1 MGKPTELIPWFQ
13 PQMTGGELPR
23 LTDVLDRNFLNDG
36 PLTREF
42 EARIAARAGVAHG
55 IAVTS
60 GTAAITLALMALGIS
75 PGDEVIVP
83 DLTFIATANAA
94 RLASAVVVLVEVD
107 PHRLT
112 LSPQAVEAAITP
124 RTRAIVP
131 VDVNGRGA
139 DYVALEHICRD
150 RGLVMVCDAAEALGS
165 RYDGKPLGSY
175 GDAACFS
182 FSPNKTLTTGQG
194 GMIVTKS
201 AAMADRLYELKDQGR
216 RVRGSGG
223 DDLHPVMGFNFKFTD
238 LQAAVGLAQL
248 DAFDER
254 LAQAGRRDA
263 WYRAALSSLDG
274 LAFPDMDTQAGEVRQ
289 WTDLLLEQRNVV
301 RAALDDQ
308 RIGSRSFW
316 FPLHRQAPYQRD
328 GVPFAI
334 SSSISDRG
342 LWLPSHFNLTEGDVT
357 RVADVVKSVLKRG

>member
-23 LTDVLDRNFLNDG
+23 LADVLDRNFLNDG

-60 GTAAITLALMALGIS
+60 GTAAITLALMALGIE

-94 RLASAVVVLVEVD
+94 RLAGAAVVLVDVD
-107 PHRLT
+107 PQRLT
-112 LSPQAVEAAITP
+112 LSPRAVEAAITP
-124 RTRAIVP
+124 RTRAVVP

-139 DYVALEHICRD
+139 DYIALERICREC
-150 RGLVMVCDAAEALGS
+150 GLVMVCDAAEALGS
-165 RYDGKPLGSY
+165 RYGGRPLGSY

-194 GMIVTKS
+194 GMIVTGS
-201 AAMADRLYELKDQGR
+201 AEMADRLYELKDQGR

-238 LQAAVGLAQL
+238 LQAAVGPGPAR
-248 DAFDER
+248 R
-254 LAQAGRRDA
+254 LRRAPRTGSPDVTPGTARRCRVIDGLVLPGHGHSGRRSTAMDGCA
-263 WYRAALSSLDG
+263 SRAA
-274 LAFPDMDTQAGEVRQ
+274 QC
-289 WTDLLLEQRNVV
+289 
-301 RAALDDQ
+301 
-308 RIGSRSFW
+308 GSRS
-316 FPLHRQAPYQRD
+316 PR
-328 GVPFAI
+328 
-334 SSSISDRG
+334 
-342 LWLPSHFNLTEGDVT
+342 
-357 RVADVVKSVLKRG
+357 

>member
-1 MGKPTELIPWFQ
+1 
-13 PQMTGGELPR
+13 
-23 LTDVLDRNFLNDG
+23 
-36 PLTREF
+36 
-42 EARIAARAGVAHG
+42 
-55 IAVTS
+55 
-60 GTAAITLALMALGIS
+60 MALGIE

-94 RLASAVVVLVEVD
+94 RLAGAAVVLVDVD

-124 RTRAIVP
+124 RTRAVVP

-139 DYVALEHICRD
+139 DYVALERICRD

-201 AAMADRLYELKDQGR
+201 ASMADRLYELKDQGR

-248 DAFDER
+248 EAFDARTRTGGQTGR
-254 LAQAGRRDA
+254 LVPRGA
-263 WYRAALSSLDG
+263 
-274 LAFPDMDTQAGEVRQ
+274 V
-289 WTDLLLEQRNVV
+289 
-301 RAALDDQ
+301 
-308 RIGSRSFW
+308 GSRCGSPSRTWTLRPARCGNGRTCF
-316 FPLHRQAPYQRD
+316 
-328 GVPFAI
+328 
-334 SSSISDRG
+334 SSSATWCAQPSMTSASARARSGSRCTVKHPTSRTACRSPFRPASPTVAYGCRRIS
-342 LWLPSHFNLTEGDVT
+342 T
-357 RVADVVKSVLKRG
+357 

>member
-1 MGKPTELIPWFQ
+1 M
-13 PQMTGGELPR
+13 
-23 LTDVLDRNFLNDG
+23 
-36 PLTREF
+36 
-42 EARIAARAGVAHG
+42 
-55 IAVTS
+55 
-60 GTAAITLALMALGIS
+60 
-75 PGDEVIVP
+75 P
-83 DLTFIATANAA
+83 DLTFVATANAV
-94 RLASAVVVLVEVD
+94 RLAGATVVLVDVD
-107 PHRLT
+107 PNRFT
-112 LSPQAVEAAITP
+112 LSPHAVEAAITP

-139 DYVALEHICRD
+139 DYAQLERICRE

-165 RYDGKPLGSY
+165 SYNGQPLGSY
-175 GDAACFS
+175 GDATCFS

-194 GMIVTKS
+194 GMIVTRS
-201 AAMADRLYELKDQGR
+201 AQMADRLYELKDQGR

-248 DAFDER
+248 DAFDAR
-254 LAQAGRRDA
+254 LAHAGQRDA
-263 WYRAALSSLDG
+263 WYRAALVRPRWG
-274 LAFPDMDTQAGEVRQ
+274 HFPDMARAGEVRQ
-289 WTDLLLEQRNVV
+289 WTDVLLERRGEV

-316 FPLHRQAPYQRD
+316 FPLHRQVPYQQD
-328 GVPFAI
+328 GAPFAV

-357 RVADVVKSVLKRG
+357 A